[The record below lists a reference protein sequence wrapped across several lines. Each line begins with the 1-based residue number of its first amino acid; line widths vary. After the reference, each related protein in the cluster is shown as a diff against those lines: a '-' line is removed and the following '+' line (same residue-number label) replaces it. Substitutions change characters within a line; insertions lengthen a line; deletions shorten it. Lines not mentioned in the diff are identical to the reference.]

1 MIAAAWSLGQVLE
14 AGMLVCFGI
23 SWPVDILK
31 TLRTHRTEGKS
42 AAFMSLV
49 LTGYL
54 FGMAAKLMRAVQAG
68 IAPETVTV
76 LYALNATLI
85 AVDIAL
91 YYRFRAQSPAA
102 PGEGGQ

>member
-1 MIAAAWSLGQVLE
+1 
-14 AGMLVCFGI
+14 MLVCFGI

-31 TLRTHRTEGKS
+31 TRRTRRTAGQS
-42 AAFMSLV
+42 AASLRRV

-102 PGEGGQ
+102 PGKGGQ